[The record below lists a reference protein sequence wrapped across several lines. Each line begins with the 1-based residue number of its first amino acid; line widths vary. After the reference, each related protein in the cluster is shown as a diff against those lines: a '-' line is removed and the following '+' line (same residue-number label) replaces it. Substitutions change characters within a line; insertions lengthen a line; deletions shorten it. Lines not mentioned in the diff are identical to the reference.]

1 MNFEL
6 DKNLPE
12 CWEIVTI
19 GEITLPYET
28 EQPAKKP
35 ETEFKY
41 IDIGSIDNSTQ
52 TITNIKTFLGKD
64 APSRARRIVRKDDIL
79 FSTVRTYLKN
89 IARVPAE
96 LDGVLTST
104 GIAVLRCTSGID
116 RKFLF
121 YSVLS
126 DKFIRKIS
134 STMDGTLY
142 PAVTDTDVTSA
153 AIVIPP
159 LNEQRR
165 IVAKIEALKARSQRV
180 KEALE
185 DIPQLLDQFRQS
197 VLAAAFRGDLTA
209 DWREQNSNVE
219 PASVLLE
226 RIRAERR
233 KQYEK
238 ECDIAKKEQK
248 NKPRK
253 PENLEQKVYSNNY
266 IVDIPECW
274 IWTSFADIAAI
285 TKYSM
290 SSGPFGSALGLK
302 DYIDNGIPV
311 IRGQNIQKGK
321 FVLKFFVYIS
331 EEKASQLIRSIA
343 YPGDIVIV
351 AVGSSG
357 QAAIVPKELPYAVL
371 SQNCNKFTLDT
382 SWVVPDFVLMLLQ
395 NEIAK
400 SQMQDKITDTV
411 RQFLSLTNLKSMLLP
426 IPPLEEQ
433 KEIVYRVNALFRIV
447 DIVNFQY
454 QQIKGNLD
462 HFDQSILAKAFRG
475 ELVPQDPNDEP
486 ASVLLE
492 RIRAERAKL
501 QTKAAKKSTPPTGGR
516 RSKKAS
522 QQEAEPVQLELGLE

>member
-1 MNFEL
+1 MGGREL
-6 DKNLPE
+6 SIDEFDKNLPE

-28 EQPAKKP
+28 EQPAKQP

-52 TITNIKTFLGKD
+52 EITNIKTFLGKD

-104 GIAVLRCTSGID
+104 GIAVLRCSSGID
-116 RKFLF
+116 SNFLF
-121 YSVLS
+121 YSVVS

-180 KEALE
+180 KEELE

-219 PASVLLE
+219 PAEVLFEKIQEKRKKWYEEECRKAEEEGRKKPKDSRKNKKSTHTSIEINDIPDTWSIARLEDISYLVTDGTHQTPKYQTEGVPFLSVKNVRPFVVKDE
-226 RIRAERR
+226 DI
-233 KQYEK
+233 KFISEK
-238 ECDIAKKEQK
+238 EYQEINARCNPEKGDI
-248 NKPRK
+248 
-253 PENLEQKVYSNNY
+253 LYTKVGATFGY
-266 IVDIPECW
+266 
-274 IWTSFADIAAI
+274 AAI
-285 TKYSM
+285 NQLDYSFSIFVSLALIKPVNPYF
-290 SSGPFGSALGLK
+290 SSQYAEAIMNSEIVFSQARQRVT
-302 DYIDNGIPV
+302 GIGTPDLHLIE
-311 IRGQNIQKGK
+311 IR
-321 FVLKFFVYIS
+321 
-331 EEKASQLIRSIA
+331 
-343 YPGDIVIV
+343 
-351 AVGSSG
+351 
-357 QAAIVPKELPYAVL
+357 
-371 SQNCNKFTLDT
+371 
-382 SWVVPDFVLMLLQ
+382 DFRIPL
-395 NEIAK
+395 
-400 SQMQDKITDTV
+400 
-411 RQFLSLTNLKSMLLP
+411 
-426 IPPLEEQ
+426 PPLEEQ
-433 KEIVYRVNALFRIV
+433 QEIVNRVHTFLKVVNRIEQ
-447 DIVNFQY
+447 QY
-454 QQIKGNLD
+454 QQAKANLD
-462 HFDQSILAKAFRG
+462 QLDQSILAKAFRG
-475 ELVPQDPNDEP
+475 ELVPQDPDDEP

-492 RIRAERAKL
+492 HIRAERAKL
-501 QTKAAKKSTPPTGGR
+501 QTKTAKKSTTKTSAR
-516 RSKKAS
+516 RTKKTQP
-522 QQEAEPVQLELGLE
+522 QQEESVQLELGLE